1 MIKMYQSNWFL
12 FVTLVSVLFVLV
24 KNNETQAA
32 EINIE
37 KPLGFSVTKGAAA
50 DYIEDLACKQCHASH
65 WDSYQHVGMSKSFVS
80 PKAENLIEDFDA
92 PAYYHKDSQRYYQIK
107 KRKEDLIFKRYQ
119 LDDDNQKINVY
130 EQKIDWILGS
140 GHKTR
145 SYLYQTEVGEIFQ
158 LPLGWYSETQQWLM
172 GPGYE
177 GPFHPGVQ
185 RIVRRECMF
194 CHNAFPDVAKGSD
207 THWQP
212 HIFPK
217 KLPEGTGCQRCHG
230 PGAAHVRTVL
240 KAGSLEQIRSAITNP
255 AKLAP
260 EKRDSVCFQCH
271 LLPAVAVIGMR
282 RFDRGDFSFRPGE
295 LASDYLLHVDVDDPE
310 LPKSER
316 FEINHHAYRLR
327 QSQCFIKSA
336 SKLTCIS
343 CHNPHKKV
351 AKENRAEHY
360 AAVCLSCHKK
370 EHEVIVE
377 DSTDKT
383 DCISCH
389 MPQRR
394 TQDVVHVTMTDHKIQ
409 KNIAS
414 PKQRLGMLKHKQPI
428 IEGIDFLIPE
438 HSPTGLAGEIYKT
451 IILLR
456 TVKTL
461 AVIEHLEK
469 LLMRSKD
476 TNTLAYLDLANGQ
489 IILKRYAAA
498 QKSINIVKQ
507 SHPENIKVLQLQA
520 ILYLTQNKLKE
531 SESIFLKV
539 LAINYN
545 LVDVH
550 FNLGKVYIKLNKTD
564 QAIKSM
570 RNAVSIRPNM
580 KVAWL
585 YLAGLSA
592 NEQRMDEA
600 VSYYKKVLEIDPSFS
615 RAYVKLA
622 EVLLAQNNL
631 AEAKRYLRHGIK
643 VAKNKAPIIKALDAL

>member
-1 MIKMYQSNWFL
+1 MIKVYQSNWFL
-12 FVTLVSVLFVLV
+12 FVTLVSVLFALT
-24 KNNETQAA
+24 KNSKTAAA
-32 EINIE
+32 EINVE

-80 PKAENLIEDFDA
+80 PKAQNLIENFEA
-92 PAYYHKDSQRYYQIK
+92 PAYYHKPSQRYYQIK
-107 KRKEDLIFKRYQ
+107 RHDGGLMFKRYQ
-119 LDDDNQKINVY
+119 LDADKQQINVY
-130 EQKIDWILGS
+130 EKKIDWILGS

-172 GPGYE
+172 APGYE
-177 GPFHPGVQ
+177 GSFHPGVQ

-207 THWQP
+207 RHWQP

-240 KAGSLEQIRSAITNP
+240 KGGSLEQIRSAITNP
-255 AKLAP
+255 AKLSPA
-260 EKRDSVCFQCH
+260 KRDSVCFQCH

-336 SKLTCIS
+336 NKLTCIS

-351 AKENRAEHY
+351 AKVNRVEHY

-370 EHEVIVE
+370 QHKAIV
-377 DSTDKT
+377 DGSTDKT

-394 TQDVVHVTMTDHKIQ
+394 TQDVVHVVMTDHKIQ
-409 KNIAS
+409 RNIAGHE
-414 PKQRLGMLKHKQPI
+414 QRLAARKQKRPI
-428 IEGIDFLIPE
+428 IKGIEFLMPQY
-438 HSPTGLAGEIYKT
+438 SPTGLAGEIYKT

-456 TVKTL
+456 TVNTP

-469 LLMRSKD
+469 LLIHSKAK
-476 TNTLAYLDLANGQ
+476 NTLAYLDLANGQ

-498 QKSINIVKQ
+498 QKSLNIVKQ
-507 SHPENIKVLQLQA
+507 SHPENIKVLQLQG
-520 ILYLTQNKLKE
+520 ILYLTQNRLKE
-531 SESIFLKV
+531 SKSVFLKV
-539 LAINYN
+539 LAINHN

-550 FNLGKVYIKLNKTD
+550 FNLGKVYIKLHKTD

-570 RNAVSIRPNM
+570 SNAVSIRPNM

-585 YLAGLSA
+585 YLAGLSV
-592 NEQRMDEA
+592 NDQRMDEA
-600 VSYYKKVLEIDPSFS
+600 VAYYKKVLAIDPSFS
-615 RAYVKLA
+615 LAYVRLA
-622 EVLLAQNNL
+622 EVLLVQNNV

-643 VAKNKAPIIKALDAL
+643 VAKDNTSIILALDVL